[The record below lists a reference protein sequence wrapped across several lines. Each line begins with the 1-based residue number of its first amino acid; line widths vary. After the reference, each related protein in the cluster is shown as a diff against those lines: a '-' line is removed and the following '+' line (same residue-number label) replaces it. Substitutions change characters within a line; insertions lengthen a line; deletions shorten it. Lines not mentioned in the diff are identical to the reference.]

1 VREQSTRL
9 VAVVSK
15 DFNRFFTVG
24 NPLSQVR
31 IMDSNK
37 ADEISIVYAD
47 KPSREKK
54 EKFFDFLDLAVK
66 SAMTPISAGGGIHT
80 DEEMHRVMGAGV
92 EKLILPIQP
101 KLENLHLVNKVANRH
116 GSQAVQVSLDYRV
129 NTGRYLLKSSPNT
142 LNAEEINS
150 IILKYIQAGAG
161 EVSMCNIDR
170 DGSKEGLDVS
180 LLKLLSAD
188 ISVPVILG
196 GGAGEI
202 EDFVE
207 GFKAGADGIISGTY
221 LARMD
226 HSLLQVRSKIAVQ
239 GVNVREI

>member
-1 VREQSTRL
+1 MREQSTRL